1 MLKNGNSLQASAQVA
16 TWHEHNSMLPAAGAP
31 EETKEEESEVEV
43 MEGDG
48 GIDGWVRWAQA
59 DPPRYE
65 PWGAD
70 DGGDGGAADDPAGPH
85 AGEDDGGGADGAPH
99 GGGWAGDDGT
109 PADAGT
115 DGGGAPD
122 GGAPDGGGAPDA
134 TDGGPTA
141 PWRGGAWKPKWRGSP
156 GKGRGK
162 GKGKGKGK
170 PYRGNRGGRGRNEKK
185 GTDKSGKGGNQ
196 KGNKRW
202 WNYSD
207 DAEESQHGTASP
219 WEYV

>member
-1 MLKNGNSLQASAQVA
+1 M
-16 TWHEHNSMLPAAGAP
+16 AGC
-31 EETKEEESEVEV
+31 
-43 MEGDG
+43 DG
-48 GIDGWVRWAQA
+48 
-59 DPPRYE
+59 PRQTLL
-65 PWGAD
+65 AMS
-70 DGGDGGAADDPAGPH
+70 
-85 AGEDDGGGADGAPH
+85 H
-99 GGGWAGDDGT
+99 GGLMMVEMEEPQMILQDLMLERMMEEGLTVPHMVEDGLET
-109 PADAGT
+109 MELQLTLELMVEP
-115 DGGGAPD
+115 DGERLMVD